1 MKVLTANEK
10 TIRIAAQTV
19 RKGGVIVYPTDT
31 VYGLGCDPFNQ
42 EAVKRIF
49 TIKGERTKPLPILA
63 SNIKEAEKIAHI
75 TEKAQKLA
83 EKFWPGPLTMVL
95 LKKPSLL
102 DVVTCGLDSVGVR
115 VPNHPVALE
124 LIREA
129 GGLLVGTSAN
139 KSGEKPPQTA
149 EEVARQIGEEVDLV
163 LDGGFAPLGESS
175 TIVDLIMGTPRILRH
190 GPVKVDDIL
199 EE

>member
-10 TIRIAAQTV
+10 TIQIAAQTV
-19 RKGGVIVYPTDT
+19 KKGGVIVYPTDT
-31 VYGLGCDPFNQ
+31 VYGLGCDPFNR

-63 SNIKEAEKIAHI
+63 SSIKEAEKIAHI
-75 TEKAQKLA
+75 TEQAQKIA
-83 EKFWPGPLTMVL
+83 EKFWPGPLTLIL

-102 DVVTCGLDSVGVR
+102 DAVTCGLDSVGVR

-149 EEVARQIGEEVDLV
+149 AEAASQIGDEVDLI

-175 TIVDLIMGTPRILRH
+175 TIVDLVMGTPRILRH
-190 GPVKVDDIL
+190 GPVEVDEVL

>member
-10 TIRIAAQTV
+10 TIRIAVQTV
-19 RKGGVIVYPTDT
+19 EKGGVIVYPTDT
-31 VYGLGCDPFNQ
+31 VYGLGCDPFNR

-63 SNIKEAEKIAHI
+63 SNIKEAEKIAHV
-75 TEKAQKLA
+75 TEQAQKLA

-149 EEVARQIGEEVDLV
+149 EEAARQIGEEVDLV

-175 TIVDLIMGTPRILRH
+175 TIVDLVMGIPRILRH